1 MKGTCFEFQVEKK
14 KGKKREKTGK
24 EPLSWVLLQQL
35 TQEIGIHPIIPST
48 G

>member
-1 MKGTCFEFQVEKK
+1 MKRTYFEFQVEK
-14 KGKKREKTGK
+14 KKREKTGK